1 MAQKNSEKKNPK
13 AFHLCWGLLH
23 PNYINAYYYKF
34 MFKQNPYFITFKPL
48 NIEEVLNWD
57 RNSQVC
63 KNLSGDQLIVFVIL
77 NKSI

>member
-1 MAQKNSEKKNPK
+1 
-13 AFHLCWGLLH
+13 
-23 PNYINAYYYKF
+23 